1 MMGSSPHF
9 DWRFATLLGFVLVAS
24 ASEGWGN
31 QSALD
36 PASDTAEK
44 IFDLTIVMTV
54 GAAAI
59 QVLVAGLVIAGIYG
73 HWRWRHRIASVRFV
87 FTMGVIFP
95 AVILTA
101 LLLYGL
107 LLMREG
113 PTAPLPGDAAAPM
126 ATT

>member
-9 DWRFATLLGFVLVAS
+9 DWRFTALLGFALVAS

-44 IFDLTIVMTV
+44 IFDLTIIMTV

-59 QVLVAGLVIAGIYG
+59 QVLVVGLVIAGIYG
-73 HWRWRHRIASVRFV
+73 HWRLRHRIASVRFV
-87 FTMGVIFP
+87 FAMGVIFP
-95 AVILTA
+95 AVVLTA

-107 LLMREG
+107 LLMRDG
-113 PTAPLPGDAAAPM
+113 HSDPRPGDAAAAM
-126 ATT
+126 DTT